1 MIKKASINNIKNI
14 HKLLTQFGT
23 QGELLPR
30 PLSELYDHLRDF
42 FVYTDKSRNN
52 KTIKGCCALQI
63 CWENIAEVR
72 SLAVLPEFQGEKIG
86 SKLVMAAINNA
97 RSLEI
102 KKVFTLTYKP
112 EFFKNFGFNI
122 ISKKELPLKIWGEC
136 IHCVKFP
143 DCDETAMIK
152 IL

>member
-1 MIKKASINNIKNI
+1 MIKKANINDIKDI
-14 HKLLTQFGT
+14 YKMLTIFGT

-42 FVYTDKSRNN
+42 FVYIDEDNNN
-52 KTIKGCCALQI
+52 KVIKGCCALQI
-63 CWENIAEVR
+63 CWEDIAEVR
-72 SLAVLPEFQGEKIG
+72 SLAVLPEFQKEKIG
-86 SKLVMAAINNA
+86 TKLVMAAIENA
-97 RSLEI
+97 EALEI

-112 EFFKNFGFNI
+112 EFFKKFGFNI

-143 DCDETAMIK
+143 DCDETALIK
-152 IL
+152 KL